1 MVEPEVSARS
11 LAVYSSTIASDQNFI
26 HLLPID
32 LGQKVSSLQKQKT
45 IMINGA
51 SWFEHILSSDP
62 ISKNKL
68 TYDHPL
74 RM

>member
-26 HLLPID
+26 RFYYRSI
-32 LGQKVSSLQKQKT
+32 GQKVSSLQKQKT

-51 SWFEHILSSDP
+51 SSFEHIPEL
-62 ISKNKL
+62 
-68 TYDHPL
+68 
-74 RM
+74 